1 MKYAIP
7 TDLFILM
14 LPYSLFFLFLISVC
28 GVRLNAFLGEGQYFD
43 AVALLVKGLLF
54 AIFIKIRIFVS
65 TMHRLWQKE

>member
-43 AVALLVKGLLF
+43 AVALRGK
-54 AIFIKIRIFVS
+54 ATDR
-65 TMHRLWQKE
+65 TMPGP

>member
-28 GVRLNAFLGEGQYFD
+28 GVRLNAFLGEQQYFD
-43 AVALLVKGLLF
+43 AVALCKGPDFLS
-54 AIFIKIRIFVS
+54 A
-65 TMHRLWQKE
+65 